1 MQSLTLRQMY
11 IGLAALMAAMM
22 LLLFLAIL
30 KLQSVNQEQTEA
42 TALRYQSYLLAD
54 ELRQSSDDLTRLART
69 YVVTADPKWEAQYF
83 EILNIRNGNQPR
95 PLHPERIFWDFE
107 AADISVPRT
116 GVQAPLRELM
126 QQAGFTQQEFAFL
139 NQAED
144 NSNALVLTE
153 TIAMNAVK
161 GLFEDNQGNFTV
173 NGEPDQARA
182 IAMMHDQAYHN
193 EKARIMEPVNLFLA
207 ALDERT
213 STAVRQAQAQ
223 AQLWVTLLIA
233 LSLLIVLILTAA
245 LMFAWRFSMKRLGA
259 EPSRLNQMAHRQ
271 AEGYLDVETQA
282 SAGVAG
288 AMQSVSAKLR
298 EVAGIVQQGT
308 LSLASVS
315 DQLSSTSEQLT
326 ASMQSQAERTE
337 MIASAST
344 EMSQTSNHIA
354 ENVNRVQQASVE
366 TLELAQTG
374 GTRVTQST
382 EVMDATLKQVTLA
395 ADQASVLE
403 AKASQVQDVVG
414 IISAISE
421 QTNLLALN
429 AAIEAARAG
438 EAGRGFAVV
447 ADEVRTLAERSTQ
460 ATHEINT
467 IIGSMQEGVAQVVST
482 MEQVSKNATSS
493 NEISQ
498 EVAESFQKIITSM
511 VTLQEN
517 ATQNAASID
526 EMASTADQITT
537 DIQAISEV
545 SKESLGAA
553 QHISHSAVELVGNAH
568 SLTSSVAYFKL

>member
-1 MQSLTLRQMY
+1 
-11 IGLAALMAAMM
+11 MAAMM
-22 LLLFLAIL
+22 LLMFLAIL

-126 QQAGFTQQEFAFL
+126 EQVGFSQQEFAFL

-144 NSNALVLTE
+144 NSNALVRTE

-213 STAVRQAQAQ
+213 STAVQQAQAQ
-223 AQLWVTLLIA
+223 AQLWVTLLLA
-233 LSLLIVLILTAA
+233 LSLLIVLILTAS

-271 AEGYLDVETQA
+271 AEGYLDVDTQA
-282 SAGVAG
+282 SPGVAG
-288 AMQSVSAKLR
+288 AIQSVSAKLR

-308 LSLASVS
+308 LSLTSMS
-315 DQLSSTSEQLT
+315 DQLSSTAQQLT

-354 ENVNRVQQASVE
+354 ENVNRVQQASVD

-382 EVMDATLKQVTLA
+382 EAMDATLKQVTLA
-395 ADQASVLE
+395 ADQASALE

-498 EVAESFQKIITSM
+498 EIAESFQKIITSM
-511 VTLQEN
+511 ATLQEN

-526 EMASTADQITT
+526 EMVSTTDQITA
-537 DIQAISEV
+537 DIQEISEV

-553 QHISHSAVELVGNAH
+553 QHISHSAVELVDNAH
-568 SLTSSVAYFKL
+568 SLSTSIAYFKV

>member
-1 MQSLTLRQMY
+1 MF

-30 KLQSVNQEQTEA
+30 KLQSVNKEQIEA

-126 QQAGFTQQEFAFL
+126 EQVGFSQQEFAFL

-144 NSNALVLTE
+144 NSNALVRTE

-213 STAVRQAQAQ
+213 STAVQQAQAQ
-223 AQLWVTLLIA
+223 AQLWVTLLLA
-233 LSLLIVLILTAA
+233 LSLLIVLILTAS

-259 EPSRLNQMAHRQ
+259 EPSRLNQMAQRQ
-271 AEGYLDVETQA
+271 AEGYLDVDTQA

-288 AMQSVSAKLR
+288 AIQNVSAKLR
-298 EVAGIVQQGT
+298 EVAGIVRQGT
-308 LSLASVS
+308 FSLTSMS
-315 DQLSSTSEQLT
+315 DQLSSTAEQLT
-326 ASMQSQAERTE
+326 ASMRSQADRTE

-354 ENVNRVQQASVE
+354 ENVNRVQQASVD

-374 GTRVTQST
+374 GIRVTQST
-382 EVMDATLKQVTLA
+382 EAMDATLKQVTLA
-395 ADQASVLE
+395 AEQASALE

-498 EVAESFQKIITSM
+498 EIAESFQKIITSM
-511 VTLQEN
+511 ATLQEN

-526 EMASTADQITT
+526 EMVSTADQITA
-537 DIQAISEV
+537 DIQEISEV

-553 QHISHSAVELVGNAH
+553 QHISHSAVELVDNAH
-568 SLTSSVAYFKL
+568 SLSTSIAYFKI